1 MMEKEGG
8 GSHGSIN
15 CFLFCFSATVGEGRE
30 DRTVGGGAGGPFYR
44 TGTLRS

>member
-15 CFLFCFSATVGEGRE
+15 CFLSCFSATVGKGRE
-30 DRTVGGGAGGPFYR
+30 DRTAGGGAGGLFYR